1 MQAMI
6 YFPVSELAH
15 TCRDNLTMELLWE
28 VTNIVV
34 NPQIAAH
41 FVMTAP
47 KKS

>member
-15 TCRDNLTMELLWE
+15 TSRDNLTMELLWE

-34 NPQIAAH
+34 NPQIAAQ
-41 FVMTAP
+41 FVMTVP